1 MLFNLKLFNLTFK
14 WNYHVQSCMLL
25 KLVLLVVVL

>member
-1 MLFNLKLFNLTFK
+1 MYNIFLFNFTFK

-25 KLVLLVVVL
+25 KIALLVVVL